1 MPVNWLS
8 APNLPPPEKLLN
20 FPLAMIEMLNMFVNM
35 NTEESEFP
43 QPEVLEEAAD
53 EMPRKVPLQS
63 YKHAM
68 LKLREKGY
76 SYQEVAVWISK
87 QLDVPVT
94 RNQVAYVVNMEPD
107 PEQEEAEVEREAED
121 AARA

>member
-1 MPVNWLS
+1 
-8 APNLPPPEKLLN
+8 
-20 FPLAMIEMLNMFVNM
+20 
-35 NTEESEFP
+35 
-43 QPEVLEEAAD
+43 
-53 EMPRKVPLQS
+53 MPRKVPLQS

-76 SYQEVAVWISK
+76 SYQEVAVWLSK

-107 PEQEEAEVEREAED
+107 LEQEEAEAEREAED
-121 AARA
+121 TARA